1 MLRTR
6 RPKPLIAALLFAGAF
21 APAALAQTPA
31 PDTFAPRLSAVS
43 LTPKVMHQADPTVLR
58 FTLSEPARV
67 AGVIERSSPGVRT
80 KGGRCLLRTAGRH
93 GPVCLRHTRAGTF
106 LAPSAARGAN
116 RAQLSPAKLRVGP
129 YRLTLTPVDI
139 AGNAGKPVITGFR
152 VDI

>member
-1 MLRTR
+1 MPRTR
-6 RPKPLIAALLFAGAF
+6 RPTPLLAALLLTSVL
-21 APAALAQTPA
+21 APAAGAQAPA
-31 PDTFAPRLSAVS
+31 PDTVVPRLSAVS

-80 KGGRCLLRTAGRH
+80 KGGRCLLRTARRH
-93 GPVCLRHTRAGTF
+93 GPVCLRHARAGTF
-106 LAPSAARGAN
+106 LAVNAAQGAN
-116 RAQLSPAKLRVGP
+116 RAQLRTAKLKIGP

-139 AGNAGKPVITGFR
+139 AGNTGKPVITGFR